1 MRALL
6 RANRSDDELARV
18 LARAGLYVE
27 RIADDHARERLES
40 TDVAVVDPRLL
51 AAAPPPSTAPAPQP
65 EPMPGE
71 LAERSLEEL
80 CYLRLSQVLDKLG
93 DERLPG
99 LHGTV
104 IAEVE
109 RALLRAALERAGSVA
124 GAAEVLGLHRNTLSR
139 RLEELGL
146 RRRECRAPAARP
158 RRR

>member
-6 RANRSDDELARV
+6 RANRSDDELARA

-27 RIADDHARERLES
+27 RVAAEDAPERLGAP
-40 TDVAVVDPRLL
+40 DVAVVDPRLL
-51 AAAPPPSTAPAPQP
+51 AGAPAAAAAPAVPAD
-65 EPMPGE
+65 
-71 LAERSLEEL
+71 AEDDRSFEEV
-80 CYLRLSQVLDKLG
+80 CYTRLSSVLDRLG
-93 DERLPG
+93 NERLPG

-109 RALLRAALERAGSVA
+109 RALLRLALERAGSVA
-124 GAAEVLGLHRNTLSR
+124 GAADVLGLHRNTLAR

-146 RRRECRAPAARP
+146 RRRETRAPAPKP